1 MEKNYRAQLV
11 GVFGDPVDGNPTGV
25 MEEAAFAACG
35 LNYRYLTLKVTKED
49 FPDAMKAL
57 RAFHM
62 RGINL
67 TMPHKITVLPYL
79 DTLSEAAR
87 IIGAVNTVVVQ
98 EDGSLFGENTDGKG
112 FVQALLDQKMTLKG
126 KNVTILGA
134 GGAARAIAVEC
145 ALAGA
150 SSVLIVN
157 RTEERAIEL
166 ADVIQKN
173 TSAKALWQKWEG
185 SLRISSNTDLLV
197 NATSI
202 GLHPDSDSLPP
213 VDYDTIHAGMTVSD
227 VVFNPADTLFLQKAA
242 KRGAKTVN
250 GLGMLARQ
258 GALNFTLWTGLPAPI
273 PVMEETLRR
282 EFSLS

>member
-1 MEKNYRAQLV
+1 M
-11 GVFGDPVDGNPTGV
+11 
-25 MEEAAFAACG
+25 
-35 LNYRYLTLKVTKED
+35 
-49 FPDAMKAL
+49 
-57 RAFHM
+57 
-62 RGINL
+62 
-67 TMPHKITVLPYL
+67 
-79 DTLSEAAR
+79 
-87 IIGAVNTVVVQ
+87 
-98 EDGSLFGENTDGKG
+98 
-112 FVQALLDQKMTLKG
+112 QALLDQKMTLKG

-185 SLRISSNTDLLV
+185 SLRIPSNTDLLV

-227 VVFNPADTLFLQKAA
+227 VVFKSGGHAFFLQKAA

-258 GALNFTLWTGLPAPI
+258 GALNFYPCGPAYPLPFP
-273 PVMEETLRR
+273 
-282 EFSLS
+282 

>member
-1 MEKNYRAQLV
+1 M
-11 GVFGDPVDGNPTGV
+11 
-25 MEEAAFAACG
+25 
-35 LNYRYLTLKVTKED
+35 
-49 FPDAMKAL
+49 
-57 RAFHM
+57 
-62 RGINL
+62 
-67 TMPHKITVLPYL
+67 LPYL

-185 SLRISSNTDLLV
+185 SLRIPSNTDLLV

-227 VVFNPADTLFLQKAA
+227 VVF
-242 KRGAKTVN
+242 
-250 GLGMLARQ
+250 
-258 GALNFTLWTGLPAPI
+258 
-273 PVMEETLRR
+273 
-282 EFSLS
+282 